1 MLGMPGGSREGHDG
15 ALPAGGSS
23 FLLFGSRRKKGCG
36 WAGIGPK
43 GQVALCFVGLARKI
57 EEGEMGGL
65 HSWNGPNAITL
76 TGKHRNLFKILA
88 AEVNRFKMNLNESF
102 STFSKVEIWKL
113 VKDLVQINLNS
124 WFGIFQN

>member
-1 MLGMPGGSREGHDG
+1 MLDMPGSSLEGLDG
-15 ALPAGGSS
+15 ALPAGSSS

-36 WAGIGPK
+36 WAGIGQK
-43 GQVALCFVGLARKI
+43 GQVAICFAGLARQG
-57 EEGEMGGL
+57 EEGEIGGL

-76 TGKHRNLFKILA
+76 TGKHRNLFQNLA

-102 STFSKVEIWKL
+102 STFLKVEIWKL

-124 WFGIFQN
+124 WFGIFHN